1 MKPNKNI
8 DRLFQEKLRDFEEM
22 PPDDVWDNIDAQLN
36 GKKKRRIIPI
46 WWRYA
51 GVAVVLLLLTFS
63 GVQYF
68 KTVDNVIDIDNT
80 IVDINNNDTPLIDEN
95 KEINDTSNNNIIVS
109 SSDNFDEKQSPTT
122 INQDDNVINN
132 EQFIQNDSSAKESN
146 VVTKNNTQRLTTES
160 RQEQVATLKDE
171 KPIAETNSLIAKTE
185 VNKALDKNQTHTA
198 NEHLSINEDLK
209 KSSKESTNLNEI
221 ATTDL
226 PTNTIVNQSEI
237 LDEKKVTE
245 EVAYEH
251 IENLEDT
258 LDDKY
263 KIPVEEKTDDVTK
276 RWSVATVVAPVFYN
290 SFNTKGSPLDLQ
302 FENSPKEGS
311 QTVSYGVK
319 VEYKLNNKWSVQS
332 GVSMINVGYS
342 VGDVYINPSTQAG
355 LASRLTNVD
364 YIPTATILNVSTQN
378 IISDNLIETSIT
390 EPIKGSLNQ
399 EYGYVEVPLEIKY
412 SLTNGKLG
420 VHLIGGFSTL
430 FLNNN
435 EVFVETLEFSS
446 ELGEARNLNNV
457 DFSGNFGFDVDYSIN
472 KHLYINVSPMLK
484 VYTNTFSENYENSDN
499 FKPYLFGVY
508 TGLNYRF

>member
-22 PPDDVWDNIDAQLN
+22 PPDVVWENIEAQLS

-46 WWRYA
+46 WWSYA
-51 GVAVVLLLLTFS
+51 GIAVVLLLLTFS
-63 GVQYF
+63 GIQYF
-68 KTVDNVIDIDNT
+68 KTVDNGTDIDNT
-80 IVDINNNDTPLIDEN
+80 IVDVDNNDIPLIDNNSEPN
-95 KEINDTSNNNIIVS
+95 NTTNDNTIVS
-109 SSDNFDEKQSPTT
+109 SSDDFDAKQSPST
-122 INQDDNVINN
+122 INQEGDIINN
-132 EQFIQNDSSAKESN
+132 KQFVQDNSNTNES
-146 VVTKNNTQRLTTES
+146 VVVAKNNTKKLTTEPK
-160 RQEQVATLKDE
+160 QDQLAAFKDE
-171 KPIAETNSLIAKTE
+171 KPISDTNNLIAKTE
-185 VNKALDKNQTHTA
+185 VNEFSDKNQLNAT
-198 NEHLSINEDLK
+198 NENLSIKEDLK
-209 KSSKESTNLNEI
+209 KSSVESTNSNAI

-226 PTNTIVNQSEI
+226 PSNTNVNQSEI
-237 LDEKKVTE
+237 LDEKKVAE
-245 EVAYEH
+245 EVTYEN

-263 KIPVEEKTDDVTK
+263 KTPVEEKTDDVTK

-311 QTVSYGVK
+311 QSVSYGVK
-319 VEYKLNNKWSVQS
+319 VEFKLNKKWSVQS

-342 VGDVYINPSTQAG
+342 VGDVYINPSAQAG

-364 YIPTATILNVSTQN
+364 YISTATILNVSTQN
-378 IISDNLIETSIT
+378 IIGDNQIETSVT
-390 EPIKGSLNQ
+390 TPIKGSLNQ

-412 SLTNGKLG
+412 NLTNGKLG

-430 FLNNN
+430 FLNSN
-435 EVFVETLEFSS
+435 EVFVETPEFSS

-499 FKPYLFGVY
+499 FKPYLFGIY